1 MGKEAQL
8 NAVPSVAECTETR
21 NRIIAALSEKGSQKL
36 MPAFERV
43 MTKRSQV
50 LSAAGSRVTHLY
62 FVESGMISLVRPMQ
76 DGNGVEIGAVGCE
89 GIVPPSGVLG
99 VDRAVL
105 DSVVQIPGSVLR
117 IACSALKN
125 ALAGDSELSDLIHG
139 YAAVLLGQLTLTA
152 ACNILHSIEE
162 RCCRWL
168 LAAHDSV
175 GSDTFGLTHEF
186 LGMML
191 GVRRAS
197 VSVTA
202 DKLRRAGLIDYS
214 HGNITITNRPAL
226 ERAVCECYETMR
238 QDFDA
243 LFAESSPR

>member
-1 MGKEAQL
+1 M
-8 NAVPSVAECTETR
+8 NAAPSIVDDTETR
-21 NRIIAALSEKGSQKL
+21 NRIIAALSEKSSEKL
-36 MPAFERV
+36 WPSLERV
-43 MTKRSQV
+43 TTKRSQV
-50 LSAAGSRVTHLY
+50 LSAAGSRVAHMY

-76 DGNGVEIGAVGCE
+76 DGNGVEIGAVGYE
-89 GIVPPSGVLG
+89 GLVPPTGLLG

-117 IACSALKN
+117 VPCSVLERM
-125 ALAGDSELSDLIHG
+125 LAADRELSALIHG
-139 YAAVLLGQLTLTA
+139 YAAVFLGQLTLTA

-186 LGMML
+186 LGMTL

-214 HGNITITNRPAL
+214 HGNITIINRPAL
-226 ERAVCECYETMR
+226 ERAVCECYETVR
-238 QDFDA
+238 QEFDA
-243 LFAESSPR
+243 LFAESTPHK